1 MLTKSGIS
9 IITSGLAGDHK
20 LGSPNDMK
28 NQSEDYLWLKSPS
41 GKWICSTSQTQDP
54 DNFVQ
59 GSSENPF
66 EGDVNH
72 RTVVDPAYLIY
83 DNRDIADENGN
94 RNDYGQYICQYALFL
109 GDGTTPPTP
118 DDYKLNNC
126 VTAYTRKQESMYFD
140 AKNFQCQVAMIIEPT
155 EQITIREIGCY
166 KRCYTGSS
174 NLQDARNFNANNL
187 CLIDRKVLAEPLV
200 IEEGDITTIS
210 YVIDFRNLTETTM

>member
-1 MLTKSGIS
+1 MLTKSAIS
-9 IITSGLAGDHK
+9 ILTSGLAGDHK
-20 LGSPNDMK
+20 IARPNEMK
-28 NQSEDYLWLKSPS
+28 SQTEDYLWLKSPS
-41 GKWICSTSQTQDP
+41 GKWICYRDANQDP
-54 DNFVQ
+54 DNFIQ
-59 GSSENPF
+59 GSGEDPF
-66 EGDVNH
+66 YQNNNH
-72 RTVVDPAYLIY
+72 RTVTDPTYMIK
-83 DNRDIADENGN
+83 DNRDVALENGN
-94 RNDYGQYICQYALFL
+94 RNDYGMYISQYVLFL

-126 VTAYTRKQESMYFD
+126 VMAYTRKQESMYFD

-174 NLQDARNFNANNL
+174 NLQDAQNFNANNL

-200 IEEGDITTIS
+200 IEQGDITTIS